1 MMIRRLNTL
10 ASSTKAA
17 AEPAAVL
24 KSISHVTGGAE
35 ETGAQGGEQGTQ
47 NVQEGQRQEQ
57 RQYNSPNGQ
66 RRNTGNDG
74 NPMKRI
80 NGRFRLF
87 LQPFEV
93 TALVKNRGE
102 VVRQLKTQHNLYNLN
117 LSPFVNAAASR
128 SLRIRIASAANT
140 SDARKG
146 AKKDR
151 LERATEE
158 ADRVSVA
165 IADMYRE
172 IIERRSQRDSDG
184 FPLKAGSGQLRFAVT
199 NSMAAKFDVLCQELF
214 RNGGQESISVNKE
227 LIPDARDQLL
237 LVNVKKLEDLD
248 QVARFI
254 HKMVLLEWQTRVNL
268 DTDLPRAHILP
279 RSEINYHSHTTMGQR
294 GQYSKIRL
302 IIPDYMVGTVIGR
315 GGQNI
320 RGLREDSGAFISLK
334 NDNNDPAKP
343 PVVQI
348 VAQDKES
355 VDKAIVGL
363 KQVLEQEWY
372 SDKSL
377 EDIEKIFLRAGYNV

>member
-1 MMIRRLNTL
+1 MIRRLNTL

-17 AEPAAVL
+17 EPAAVL
-24 KSISHVTGGAE
+24 KSISHVAGGE
-35 ETGAQGGEQGTQ
+35 ETGEQGQ
-47 NVQEGQRQEQ
+47 GQRQGQYQ
-57 RQYNSPNGQ
+57 RQNGGQNGQ
-66 RRNTGNDG
+66 RRKYDNKDG
-74 NPMKRI
+74 NSMKRI

-93 TALVKNRGE
+93 TALLKNRGE
-102 VVRQLKTQHNLYNLN
+102 LVQQLKTQHKLYNLN
-117 LSPFVNAAASR
+117 LSPFINAAASR
-128 SLRIRIASAANT
+128 SVRIRIDSAQNLND
-140 SDARKG
+140 SRK
-146 AKKDR
+146 APKRDR
-151 LERATEE
+151 FERANEE
-158 ADRVSVA
+158 ADRVSSA

-199 NSMAAKFDVLCQELF
+199 NSMAAKFDTLCQELF
-214 RNGGQESISVNKE
+214 KGGRASGNESISVNKE
-227 LIPDARDQLL
+227 LIPDSRDQLL
-237 LVNVKKLEDLD
+237 LVNVKKVEDLD

-254 HKMVLLEWQTRVNL
+254 HKMIQLEWQTPVKL
-268 DTDLPRAHILP
+268 DSDLPRAHILP
-279 RSEINYHSHTTMGQR
+279 RSEVNYHSHTTMGQR

-320 RGLREDSGAFISLK
+320 RGLREESGAFISLK
-334 NDNNDPAKP
+334 NDSSDPSKP

-348 VAQDKES
+348 VAQDKGA